1 MFLTSLGKV
10 GILLSQTHDHITQRI
25 RSRSID
31 DFMVLVLDKLPK
43 AILVQARALTVVERM
58 YLTPQ
63 VLSIDNYLLVMFWLE
78 VPFCDLGKPRKKQQK
93 SH

>member
-63 VLSIDNYLLVMFWLE
+63 VLSIDNYLLVMF
-78 VPFCDLGKPRKKQQK
+78 
-93 SH
+93 